1 MFFDLCCLRHT
12 TADEVRIGGWS
23 ADVCSS
29 DLDMPIQDMPYKDLA
44 SDPVAAV
51 RGIYDRFGW
60 DFTPATGA
68 GVLGWRAE
76 NPAGKHG
83 KHKYSLEEF
92 GLNEQAVRDV
102 YADYIETYR
111 EYI

>member
-1 MFFDLCCLRHT
+1 MRIPHCAVLFVTLFIFVLMIRRPPRSTRTDTLFPYT
-12 TADEVRIGGWS
+12 TLFRS
-23 ADVCSS
+23 
-29 DLDMPIQDMPYKDLA
+29 
-44 SDPVAAV
+44 
-51 RGIYDRFGW
+51 RFGW
-60 DFTPATGA
+60 DFTPATEA
-68 GVLGWRAE
+68 GVLGWLAE

>member
-1 MFFDLCCLRHT
+1 M
-12 TADEVRIGGWS
+12 RISDWS
-23 ADVCSS
+23 SDVCSV
-29 DLDMPIQDMPYKDLA
+29 DL
-44 SDPVAAV
+44 V

-60 DFTPATGA
+60 DFTPATEA
-68 GVLGWRAE
+68 GVLGWLAE

-111 EYI
+111 EYIVRSAEGFNIRFVMRLKTRKLSDRKSSL